1 MADIYQTGSITT
13 LHLLGEKG
21 TERIER
27 ELSYYSRHVRTTL
40 LIPATYADYRK
51 PAMKNIME
59 TLRGVDYVNQ
69 VLIVL
74 GRAKD
79 EDFENVKEEI
89 KEYPYRVTVF
99 WLEHPKIKKL
109 IKVLED
115 AGLYVGPD
123 GKGRAV
129 WFGLGLLL
137 AQRES
142 EVVALHD
149 SDIITYSREM
159 LSRLI
164 YPLINPNIDF
174 EFSKGF
180 YARFSNKLHG
190 RVTRLFLIPLI
201 RSLKIIAGSHPFLDY
216 LDSFRYPLA
225 GEFALKTDLAR
236 MIRIPGDWGLEVGI
250 LSEVYRNVAI
260 KRVVQVELCKRYDH
274 KHQALSKKDPNK
286 GLHKMAIDIAVNL
299 LRNLAARG
307 IIVNEGRLTTL
318 RTTYLRIAEDM
329 IARFHADAMINGLE
343 FFRHEEE
350 LAVET
355 FADALRLACAQFLED
370 PLAIPLTPNWIR
382 ITSAFPDFL
391 DRLMNSVLK
400 SNK

>member
-1 MADIYQTGSITT
+1 MADIHQTGSITT
-13 LHLLGEKG
+13 LHLLGDKG
-21 TERIER
+21 TEKIER
-27 ELSYYSRHVRTTL
+27 ELAKYSKYIKTTV
-40 LIPATYADYRK
+40 LIPATYEDYTK
-51 PAMKNIME
+51 PPMKNIME
-59 TLRGVDYVNQ
+59 TLRGVDYIHQ

-74 GRAKD
+74 GKATE
-79 EDFENVKEEI
+79 EDFKRVKSEI
-89 KEYPYRVTVF
+89 REYPYRITVL
-99 WLEHPKIKKL
+99 WLEHPQVKEL
-109 IKVLED
+109 IAELED

-129 WFGLGLLL
+129 WFGFGLLL
-137 AQRES
+137 GQKEADII
-142 EVVALHD
+142 ALHD
-149 SDIITYSREM
+149 SDIITYSRTL

-164 YPLINPNIDF
+164 YPVMNPNIDF

-180 YARFSNKLHG
+180 YARFSNKIHG
-190 RVTRLFLIPLI
+190 RVTRLFVIPLI
-201 RSLKIIAGSHPFLDY
+201 RALKLIVGDHPFLTY

-225 GEFALKTDLAR
+225 GEFALKADLAR

-260 KRVVQVELCKRYDH
+260 KRIIQVELCERYDH
-274 KHQALSKKDPNK
+274 KHQELSREDPNR
-286 GLHKMAIDIAVNL
+286 GLHKMATDIAVNL

-307 IIVNEGRLTTL
+307 VIVNEGRLLTL

-329 IARFHADAMINGLE
+329 IARFHADAMINGLLYD
-343 FFRHEEE
+343 RNEEE

-355 FADALRLACAQFLED
+355 FDSALKIACDQFLED

-382 ITSAFPDFL
+382 ITSVFPDYL
-391 DRLMNSVLK
+391 DRLMSAVVE